1 MDRKSLQTLKREIR
15 MDDNQLADILDM
27 LGPNGSFSLY
37 SYYVINFHTIPSSV
51 DLSLHSEDP
60 KELINSILQNL
71 ELEKFSFE
79 PVLKNWRTENTK
91 TAEYS
96 NNYVSDYVFKSESR
110 RMLIQV
116 VAQRKYMQVH
126 FLYDLKDS
134 EAETWILERHHQLRS
149 LYGEEKKPGF
159 KVLIM
164 SEGRFYTD
172 DIDTIDFE
180 SIDINEL
187 YNDDFVEV
195 DKIISNSIQKTESG
209 MILLHGDPGTG
220 KTTYI
225 KHLICKHADKQ
236 FIFIQNDFVREL
248 LNPAFISFLL
258 QNKNSILLIEDAEKV
273 VVSRENSPSG
283 SVVSTILQLTDGLFS
298 DYLNIKIICT
308 FNTNIERID
317 KALLRKGRMIANYK
331 FSPLSAEKTVRLAD
345 KLGYKNVTGSLTLA
359 DIFGLETPG
368 FEQTKKNSLGFPQ
381 K

>member
-1 MDRKSLQTLKREIR
+1 
-15 MDDNQLADILDM
+15 MDDTQLADLFDM
-27 LGPNGSFSLY
+27 LGPNGGFNLY
-37 SYYVINFHTIPSSV
+37 SHYVINFHAIPSSV
-51 DLSLHSEDP
+51 NLSLYSEEP
-60 KELINSILQNL
+60 KELINSIIQNL
-71 ELEKFSFE
+71 ELQKFSFE
-79 PVLKNWRTENTK
+79 PVLKNWRTENKK
-91 TAEYS
+91 TAAYTD
-96 NNYVSDYVFKSESR
+96 NYVSEYVFKSESR

-116 VAQRKYMQVH
+116 IAQRKYMQVH
-126 FLYDLKDS
+126 FLYDLKDT
-134 EAETWILERHHQLRS
+134 ETETWILEKHHNLRS

-258 QNKNSILLIEDAEKV
+258 QNRNSILLIEDAEKV

-317 KALLRKGRMIANYK
+317 KALLRKGRMIAKYK
-331 FSPLSAEKTVRLAD
+331 FSPLSAEKTLKLAE
-345 KLGYKNVTGSLTLA
+345 KLGYKNVSGTLTLA
-359 DIFGLETPG
+359 DIFGFEAPD

-381 K
+381 R